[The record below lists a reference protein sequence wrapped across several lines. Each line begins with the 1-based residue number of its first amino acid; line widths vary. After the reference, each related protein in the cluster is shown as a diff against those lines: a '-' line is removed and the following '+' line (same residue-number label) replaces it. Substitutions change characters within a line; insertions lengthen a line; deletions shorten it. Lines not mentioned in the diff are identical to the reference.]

1 MPTDN
6 ISRSLSN
13 WVKNT
18 IFKSKNLYFM
28 HTCINVIKYYMSF
41 LPYLKICGLAT
52 ISTNPSKQS
61 HQHCSWHCSR
71 QKMKNQILPNGG
83 ISDPHF
89 LRVHRNLRF
98 PVRIGQLYRND
109 QQLQLKMYHC
119 TGGKLQKNVVVF
131 LAKTM
136 IGQKTDSFYPPKSE
150 GNSCKTNILKSDF
163 KFNDKDIVFSY
174 ETFFQTERQC

>member
-1 MPTDN
+1 M
-6 ISRSLSN
+6 
-13 WVKNT
+13 
-18 IFKSKNLYFM
+18 
-28 HTCINVIKYYMSF
+28 IKYA
-41 LPYLKICGLAT
+41 LLAHLKICGLAT
-52 ISTNPSKQS
+52 ISTDPSKQS

-98 PVRIGQLYRND
+98 PIRICQFYRNY

-119 TGGKLQKNVVVF
+119 AGGKLQKNVVVF

-136 IGQKTDSFYPPKSE
+136 IGQKKDSFYPPKSE
-150 GNSCKTNILKSDF
+150 GNSGKTNILKSDF
-163 KFNDKDIVFSY
+163 KFNDKNIFSSY
-174 ETFFQTERQC
+174 ETCFQIERQCMWILGFFEWGER